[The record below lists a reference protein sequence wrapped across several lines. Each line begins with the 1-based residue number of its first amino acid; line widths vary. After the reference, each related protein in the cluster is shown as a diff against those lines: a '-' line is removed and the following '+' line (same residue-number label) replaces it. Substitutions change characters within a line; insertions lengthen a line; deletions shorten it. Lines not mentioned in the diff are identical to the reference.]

1 MPKKIIVLGLIVLNT
16 TACVSSKSFNDLDVK
31 YRQLKSD
38 YDALAFNN
46 TNEIGEKNELQDQL
60 NALQATYDI
69 TLSER
74 IQLEKDLEMLQKKYN
89 QLNTAYTALEQNS
102 SKALEENA
110 KKNRAL
116 LEALALKEEALAL
129 ENERLMRLQADMQ
142 ERSDRIAE
150 LEELIAAKDQAM
162 KDLKNSISKALTAF
176 EGKGLTVEQRNGKV
190 YVSMENKLLFKS
202 GSWSVGNQG
211 RNAIEQLGS
220 VLAEN
225 PDIAV
230 LIEGHTDN
238 VPFSNGGKIANN
250 WDLSTKRA
258 TAIISILS
266 ENKAISLNNLTAAGR
281 SEYAPVE
288 SNDTAIGKA
297 KNRRIEVVLTPKLD
311 EISKLLNGN

>member
-1 MPKKIIVLGLIVLNT
+1 MPKKIIVLGLIVLNI

-38 YDALAFNN
+38 YDALALNN

-74 IQLEKDLEMLQKKYN
+74 IQLEKGLEMLQKNYN

-288 SNDTAIGKA
+288 SNNTAIGKA